1 MKWLICLALAVV
13 TLAVYWPSLS
23 HQFLGFDDQQYVTEN
38 PYVRAGLT
46 WQGVPWAFTTF
57 HASNWHPL
65 TCLSHMAD
73 WQMYGGRPFGHHL
86 TNEGRNVIAD
96 TFMTFE
102 IWLVVAGL
110 YLAVTVAMSQAV
122 RILEARLKS

>member
-1 MKWLICLALAVV
+1 VL
-13 TLAVYWPSLS
+13 P
-23 HQFLGFDDQQYVTEN
+23 
-38 PYVRAGLT
+38 
-46 WQGVPWAFTTF
+46 
-57 HASNWHPL
+57 PL
-65 TCLSHMAD
+65 TGLGVSLVKHSAIVSVIAVFD
-73 WQMYGGRPFGHHL
+73 L

-122 RILEARLKS
+122 RLLEARLKG